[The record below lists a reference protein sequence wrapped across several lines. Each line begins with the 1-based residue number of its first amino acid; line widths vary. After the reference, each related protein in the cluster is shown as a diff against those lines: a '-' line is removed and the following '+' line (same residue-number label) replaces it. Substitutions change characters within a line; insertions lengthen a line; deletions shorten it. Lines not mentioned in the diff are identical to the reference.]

1 MGTMHDARDERERS
15 ERRSEAPSFLLA
27 SASPR
32 RRTLLSHLR
41 VPFEV
46 RSVECDES
54 IPPGTFAVA
63 AVCELALRKLAAVS
77 DIAAW
82 EYVLTA
88 DTVVVAPVNGGDDE
102 NRAVRSVVGARST
115 ADSAHA
121 GPGNDAIL
129 GKPVDESE
137 AAEYLRLLSGRSHR
151 VLTGVALYSS
161 HLDETSVDYE
171 TTTVEVAPLSEAE
184 ISWYV
189 AGGEWRDAA
198 GGYRIQEGG
207 SAFVTAVHGSA
218 SNVIG
223 LPMRLVYSML
233 QKHRYPF
240 R

>member
-1 MGTMHDARDERERS
+1 MSTMHEAGVGRERS
-15 ERRSEAPSFLLA
+15 ERPKEAPSFLLA

-54 IPPGTFAVA
+54 ISPGTSAVA

-88 DTVVVAPVNGGDDE
+88 DTVVVAPANGDE
-102 NRAVRSVVGARST
+102 DKGSAVSSVGGARTT
-115 ADSAHA
+115 ADFSRAD
-121 GPGNDAIL
+121 PGNDAIL

-171 TTTVEVAPLSEAE
+171 TTTVEVAQLSEAE

-189 AGGEWRDAA
+189 DSGEWRDAA